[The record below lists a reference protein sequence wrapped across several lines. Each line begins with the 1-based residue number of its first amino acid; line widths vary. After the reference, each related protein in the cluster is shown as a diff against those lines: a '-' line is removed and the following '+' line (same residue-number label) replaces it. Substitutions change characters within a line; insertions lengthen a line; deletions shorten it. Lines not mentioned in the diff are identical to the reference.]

1 MMDRFTKDFGAVVDY
16 PNVGPACADCGYDVH
31 GGDCRSYYCKSCGT
45 ECGESGCSLHNG
57 KPRVEMTPRKVKT

>member
-1 MMDRFTKDFGAVVDY
+1 MMMDHFSKDFGTVVDY
-16 PNVGPACADCGYDVH
+16 PNGGLACADCGYDAHV
-31 GGDCRSYYCKSCGT
+31 GACRGKSCGT